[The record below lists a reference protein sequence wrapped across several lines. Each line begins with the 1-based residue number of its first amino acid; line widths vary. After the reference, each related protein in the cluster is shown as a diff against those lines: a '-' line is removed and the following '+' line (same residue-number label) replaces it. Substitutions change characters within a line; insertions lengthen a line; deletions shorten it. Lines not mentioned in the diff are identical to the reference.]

1 MRKIAVMVLLSMLLV
16 SVMQSVSLAVVD
28 DGRSSR
34 ALGHAA
40 KAADRAA
47 RGDNDGATAEAA
59 QAALVIASTVAT
71 ATATGAAVGSF
82 VPVVGT
88 AIGAGLGALAGW
100 LLSD

>member
-1 MRKIAVMVLLSMLLV
+1 MRKIAVMVLLSMLFV

-40 KAADRAA
+40 KA
-47 RGDNDGATAEAA
+47 EAA
-59 QAALVIASTVAT
+59 LAVLEIASTVAA
-71 ATATGAAVGSF
+71 ATATGAVIGSF
-82 VPVVGT
+82 VPVIGT
-88 AIGAGLGALAGW
+88 AVGAGLGALAGW